1 MAKLHPKEKQLL
13 CYLLA
18 FKQRVPNKKSSLQD
32 QKCAI
37 LLSIHPIV

>member
-1 MAKLHPKEKQLL
+1 MALDYYFWSSMAKLHPKEKQLL

-32 QKCAI
+32 KK
-37 LLSIHPIV
+37 